1 MRPFITEHASYAES
15 LAGHLTCWRNGLRL
29 DSPAGAG
36 GGALVI
42 SVDEHL
48 GADYAMLWRFLYV
61 HHYCHAPRLWDDED
75 ADGMERLGLRV
86 ADLPFLGELAGADFG
101 RGWWDPGW
109 RVVRGSAAAPAEA
122 VPVEKAGIRLS
133 APRRDVRL
141 PDANGR
147 PCPAEP
153 CLGEP
158 VLVRF
163 PSGTAGRMTGFYHV
177 TGAAGPATTEALMRI
192 YLNVRP
198 AHAPT
203 TVQRVVAGLN
213 EAGIRFTLKI
223 VNSRRHL
230 RRRDNTVVYLA
241 ERDLDAALVTVQEVT
256 LQGGAAR
263 GSTAQGAAA
272 PAQPALNPETPLFT
286 RKIAAGISVAAEG
299 LAPGRLAADKRNWSF
314 GESRCKFLARGLLL
328 HAVGGCPGGC
338 DMAEVLRDAFRRAGL
353 DPERPYERPAEM
365 AVAG

>member
-1 MRPFITEHASYAES
+1 MRPLLTEHASYAES
-15 LAGHLTCWRNGLRL
+15 LAGHVTCWRNGLRL
-29 DSPAGAG
+29 DSPAKA

-61 HHYCHAPRLWDDED
+61 HHYCHAPRLWNDDD
-75 ADGMERLGLRV
+75 TDGMERLGLRV
-86 ADLPFLGELAGADFG
+86 ADLPFLSELAGADFG
-101 RGWWDPGW
+101 QGWWDPGW
-109 RVVRGSAAAPAEA
+109 RVVRGSAAA
-122 VPVEKAGIRLS
+122 VSVEKAGIRLS
-133 APRRDVRL
+133 APHRDVRL

-147 PCPAEP
+147 PCPREL
-153 CLGEP
+153 CQGEP

-163 PSGTAGRMTGFYHV
+163 PSGTAGRMNGFYHV
-177 TGAAGPATTEALMRI
+177 TGTAGPAATGALMRI

-213 EAGIRFTLKI
+213 AAGIRFTLKI
-223 VNSRRHL
+223 ANSRQQL
-230 RRRDNTVVYLA
+230 RRRDNTVIYLA
-241 ERDLDAALVTVQEVT
+241 ERDLDAALATVRDATVRDATAQD
-256 LQGGAAR
+256 GAA
-263 GSTAQGAAA
+263 QDAAA
-272 PAQPALNPETPLFT
+272 PARPALNPETPLFT
-286 RKIAAGISVAAEG
+286 RKIADGISVAAEG
-299 LAPGRLAADKRNWSF
+299 LAPGRRAADERNWSF

-338 DMAEVLRDAFRRAGL
+338 DMAEVLRDAFRQAGL

-365 AVAG
+365 AEPG

>member
-1 MRPFITEHASYAES
+1 MRPLLTQRASYAES
-15 LAGHLTCWRNGLRL
+15 LAGYLTCWRNGLRL

-36 GGALVI
+36 GGALVV

-61 HHYCHAPRLWDDED
+61 QHYCHAPRLWNDEGT
-75 ADGMERLGLRV
+75 DGMERLGLRA

-101 RGWWDPGW
+101 GGWWDPGW
-109 RVVRGSAAAPAEA
+109 RVGRGAAVPVEAVPVEA

-141 PDANGR
+141 PDAKGR
-147 PCPAEP
+147 PGPAELCPAELCP
-153 CLGEP
+153 DEP

-163 PSGTAGRMTGFYHV
+163 PSGTAGRMNGFYHV
-177 TGAAGPATTEALMRI
+177 TGTAGPATTGALMRI

-223 VNSRRHL
+223 VNSRQHL

-241 ERDLDAALVTVQEVT
+241 ERDLDAALVAVQE
-256 LQGGAAR
+256 GAV
-263 GSTAQGAAA
+263 Q
-272 PAQPALNPETPLFT
+272 ALNPETPLFT
-286 RKIAAGISVAAEG
+286 RKVAAGISVAAEG
-299 LAPGRLAADKRNWSF
+299 LTRGRLADKRNWSF

-338 DMAEVLRDAFRRAGL
+338 DMAEVLRDAFRQAGL
-353 DPERPYERPAEM
+353 DPERPYERPAEK
-365 AVAG
+365 AVPG

>member
-1 MRPFITEHASYAES
+1 MRPLLTEHASYAES
-15 LAGHLTCWRNGLRL
+15 LAGHIACWRNGLRL
-29 DSPAGAG
+29 GSPAKD

-61 HHYCHAPRLWDDED
+61 HHYCHAPRLWNDDD
-75 ADGMERLGLRV
+75 TDGADGMERLGLRV
-86 ADLPFLGELAGADFG
+86 ADLPFLSELAGANFG

-109 RVVRGSAAAPAEA
+109 RVVRGSAAA
-122 VPVEKAGIRLS
+122 VSVEKTGIRLS
-133 APRRDVRL
+133 APHRDVRL
-141 PDANGR
+141 PGANG
-147 PCPAEP
+147 PACPGGLGPGELCP
-153 CLGEP
+153 GEP

-163 PSGTAGRMTGFYHV
+163 PSGTGGRMNGFYHV
-177 TGAAGPATTEALMRI
+177 TGAAGPATTDALMRI

-223 VNSRRHL
+223 VNSRQHL
-230 RRRDNTVVYLA
+230 RRRDNTVIYLA
-241 ERDLDAALVTVQEVT
+241 ERGLDAAL
-256 LQGGAAR
+256 AAVR
-263 GSTAQGAAA
+263 DATAQVATAQDGAA
-272 PAQPALNPETPLFT
+272 PAQSTLNPETPLFT
-286 RKIAAGISVAAEG
+286 RKIGDGISVAAEG
-299 LAPGRLAADKRNWSF
+299 LAPAGRAADERNWSF

-338 DMAEVLRDAFRRAGL
+338 DMAEVLRDAFRQAGL

-365 AVAG
+365 AEPG